1 MEEVQVIKE
10 VDLIQVEQV
19 VVELVQSED
28 LHLMQQMQL
37 QEQQTLVVAVEVEKD
52 VCLLQVELQVDLV

>member
-1 MEEVQVIKE
+1 QVIKV

-28 LHLMQQMQL
+28 LHLMQQMQS
-37 QEQQTLVVAVEVEKD
+37 QEQQTLAVAVVVEKD
-52 VCLLQVELQVDLV
+52 VYLVQVVLLAVLV